1 MLHNNCLMIS
11 IIHGNFCHYLF
22 YCHDLGKNH
31 HFEIAVVFMRRLCY
45 VCYWFI
51 YLRDLSSY
59 AVFSN
64 MWFLSFLIIELVLLI
79 ELSLNFNILQWVFFL
94 KWSLLI
100 HSLLFIVYPEFTK
113 FSAYPFDSHTYAV
126 WETKYISS
134 SKMFKAIR

>member
-79 ELSLNFNILQWVFFL
+79 ELSLNFNILQWVFFF
-94 KWSLLI
+94 KMIVIDPFTTIYCVPWIHKIFSISLWLPHI
-100 HSLLFIVYPEFTK
+100 CCLRDKVYIIIK
-113 FSAYPFDSHTYAV
+113 NV
-126 WETKYISS
+126 
-134 SKMFKAIR
+134 